1 MNSTLEQ
8 RIQTFVQLGQAL
20 QHFSTK
26 QEWPGYACGLTEE
39 EFNGV
44 NDVIESAYTFNG
56 WFTAANV
63 RQALTAWA
71 NELTLEKLSDW
82 TKGLQFATNQ
92 KTVAIICAGNIPGVA
107 FHDILSVL
115 ISGNRTLIKL
125 SSDDPIIIPA
135 LLKIAGKFENDFEL
149 NYSFSRGKL
158 ENFEAVIATG
168 SNSTAVHFHNYFG
181 KYPHIIRQNRNSV
194 AILDGSETPEQL
206 EKLGNDLFDY
216 FGLGCRNV
224 TKLYLPT
231 DFDLDRIFNGIFSF
245 QSIATHNKYAN
256 NYDYNKAVWLLNN
269 EDLLENGFVIFKEDK
284 NIASPVASVFYERY
298 ENKAAL
304 LQHLKDHE
312 NHIQCIVG
320 NEFVPFGNSQS
331 PSLTDYADNVNTLD
345 FLMSLNA

>member
-1 MNSTLEQ
+1 MNSTLQQ

-20 QHFSTK
+20 QHFAEK

-44 NDVIESAYTFNG
+44 NDVIESAHTFNG

-63 RQALTAWA
+63 RQALTAWS
-71 NELTLEKLSDW
+71 NELTLEKLSAW
-82 TKGLQFATNQ
+82 TNGVSFSSKP
-92 KTVAIICAGNIPGVA
+92 KTVAIICAGNIPVVG

-115 ISGNRTLIKL
+115 ITGNKALIKL
-125 SSDDPIIIPA
+125 SSDDPILIPA
-135 LLKIAGKFENDFEL
+135 LLKIAGKFENDFDL

-158 ENFEAVIATG
+158 EDFEAVIATG

-181 KYPHIIRQNRNSV
+181 KYPNIIRQNRNSV

-206 EKLGNDLFDY
+206 EKLGNDIFDY

-224 TKLYLPT
+224 TKLYLPL

-245 QSIATHNKYAN
+245 QSVATHNKYAN

-269 EDLLENGFVIFKEDK
+269 EDLLENGFVLFKEDTG
-284 NIASPVASVFYERY
+284 IASPVASVFYERY
-298 ENKAAL
+298 QDKEAL
-304 LQHLKDHE
+304 LKHLE
-312 NHIQCIVG
+312 NHANQIQCIVG
-320 NEFVPFGNSQS
+320 NGFIPFGNSQCPTLS
-331 PSLTDYADNVNTLD
+331 DYADNVNTLA
-345 FLMSLNA
+345 FLDSLNA

>member
-1 MNSTLEQ
+1 M
-8 RIQTFVQLGQAL
+8 
-20 QHFSTK
+20 
-26 QEWPGYACGLTEE
+26 
-39 EFNGV
+39 

-63 RQALTAWA
+63 RQALSAWA
-71 NELTLEKLSDW
+71 NELTLEKLTAWMNETS
-82 TKGLQFATNQ
+82 FATTQ
-92 KTVAIICAGNIPGVA
+92 KTVAIICAGNIPAVG

-115 ISGNRTLIKL
+115 ISGHKTLIKL

-158 ENFEAVIATG
+158 ENFDAVIATG

-181 KYPHIIRQNRNSV
+181 KYPHIIRQNRNSI

-224 TKLYLPT
+224 TKLYLPV

-298 ENKAAL
+298 ENKDAL
-304 LQHLKDHE
+304 LQFVKDNRE
-312 NHIQCIVG
+312 HIQCIVG
-320 NEFVPFGNSQS
+320 NDFIPFGNSQCPGLS
-331 PSLTDYADNVNTLD
+331 DYADDLNTLE
-345 FLMSLNA
+345 FLRALNA

>member
-20 QHFSTK
+20 QNFSEK
-26 QEWPGYACGLTEE
+26 KDWPGYVCGLTEE
-39 EFNGV
+39 EFNGM
-44 NDVIESAYTFNG
+44 NEVIESAHTFNG

-63 RQALTAWA
+63 RQALRAWA
-71 NELTLEKLSDW
+71 NELTSEKLRAW
-82 TKGLQFATNQ
+82 TSNVSFAE
-92 KTVAIICAGNIPGVA
+92 KPKVVAIICAGNIPIVG

-115 ISGNRTLIKL
+115 ITANKALIKL
-125 SSDDPIIIPA
+125 SSDDPILIPA
-135 LLKIAGKFENDFEL
+135 LLKIAGKFENDFDL

-158 ENFEAVIATG
+158 EDFEAVIATG

-181 KYPHIIRQNRNSV
+181 KYPNIIRQNRNSV
-194 AILDGSETPEQL
+194 AILDGSETSEQL
-206 EKLGNDLFDY
+206 EKLGHDLFDY

-224 TKLYLPT
+224 TKLYLPV

-298 ENKAAL
+298 ENKEAL
-304 LQHLKDHE
+304 LQHLD
-312 NHIQCIVG
+312 NHADQIQCIVG
-320 NEFVPFGNSQS
+320 NDFIPFGNSQC
-331 PSLTDYADNVNTLD
+331 PTLTDYADNVNTLD
-345 FLMSLNA
+345 FLNSLNG

>member
-20 QHFSTK
+20 QLFSEK
-26 QEWPGYACGLTEE
+26 REWPGYACGLTEE

-63 RQALTAWA
+63 RQALSALA
-71 NELTLEKLSDW
+71 NELTLEKLTAW
-82 TKGLQFATNQ
+82 TAGLSFPADP
-92 KTVAIICAGNIPGVA
+92 KTVAIICAGNIPAVA

-115 ISGNRTLIKL
+115 ISGNKTIIKL
-125 SSDDPIIIPA
+125 SSDDPILIPA
-135 LLKIAGKFENDFEL
+135 LLKIAGKFEVDFDL

-194 AILDGSETPEQL
+194 AILDGSETPDQL
-206 EKLGNDLFDY
+206 EKLGHDLFDY

-224 TKLYLPT
+224 TKLYLPV

-298 ENKAAL
+298 ENKEAL
-304 LQHLKDHE
+304 LQHLD
-312 NHIQCIVG
+312 NHADQIQCIVG
-320 NEFVPFGNSQS
+320 NEFIPFGKSQC
-331 PSLTDYADNVNTLD
+331 PALNDYADNVNTLE
-345 FLMSLNA
+345 FLNSLNA

>member
-20 QHFSTK
+20 QLFSEK
-26 QEWPGYACGLTEE
+26 CEWPGYTCGLTEE
-39 EFNGV
+39 EFNGM
-44 NDVIESAYTFNG
+44 NDVIETAYTFNG
-56 WFTAANV
+56 WFTAAHV
-63 RQALTAWA
+63 RQALAAWA
-71 NELTLEKLSDW
+71 NELKLDKLTLW
-82 TKGLQFATNQ
+82 TSSVSFSEHP
-92 KTVAIICAGNIPGVA
+92 KTVAIICAGNIPIVG

-115 ISGNRTLIKL
+115 ITGNKALIKL
-125 SSDDPIIIPA
+125 SSDDPILIPA
-135 LLKIAGKFENDFEL
+135 ILKIAGKFEVDFDL

-158 ENFEAVIATG
+158 EDFYAVIATG

-194 AILDGSETPEQL
+194 AILDGTETPEQL
-206 EKLGNDLFDY
+206 EKLGHDLFDY

-224 TKLYLPT
+224 TKLYLPV

-269 EDLLENGFVIFKEDK
+269 ENLIENGFVLFKEDK

-312 NHIQCIVG
+312 NQIQCIVG
-320 NEFVPFGNSQS
+320 NEFIPFGNSQCPTLS
-331 PSLTDYADNVNTLD
+331 DYADNVNTLE
-345 FLMSLNA
+345 FLMTLNR